1 MKDNVSN
8 GKWFGVVFCWFFYPF
23 FANFFVLLSTKHPN
37 VEKKFQLP
45 EKVFGICFGI

>member
-1 MKDNVSN
+1 MSAMESGLV
-8 GKWFGVVFCWFFYPF
+8 WCFVVGFFFPF